1 MPGNMQ
7 EGFGCAITNRF
18 DQLLD
23 DESDPFDILKAAKAK
38 KESKAA
44 NKAAAAAKQ
53 PPKKE
58 SQKDRKAPLP
68 SPVAEPKPPIQP
80 VLAGP
85 RKEGQRRLP
94 RRPDQQVSGTT
105 AAPPVGPENRTER
118 VFSESRPERQSDAR
132 ADRRIERP
140 ERRVFA
146 PRPERRAFERPME
159 DKGEG
164 STEFST
170 DRSERPPRGRG
181 VFRGGRARGRG
192 FNRTDGFDIRGKRE
206 FDRHSGSDRIGPK
219 LEEKRRGNGPHNWGS
234 VKDEMGGLKP
244 EDKRGGSGSHNWGS
258 LKDDIGEMDHS
269 AVNDESTE
277 HDDAQPTTDD
287 TKENKPEELKDE
299 EEDGAKQ
306 MTLDEWKAMQEK
318 VRVKAAFNIRK
329 PGEGC
334 DSQQWGKA
342 YMVQKTKFKNEI
354 PSGLIGEH
362 HVRRPANDITS
373 QLEINFGEQSRR
385 GRGGR
390 GAGMGR
396 GRGMVESRGGRAVA
410 RGGFGRGERMN
421 TASAPNF
428 DDPEAFP
435 ALGDARP

>member
-206 FDRHSGSDRIGPK
+206 FDRHSGSDRIG
-219 LEEKRRGNGPHNWGS
+219 
-234 VKDEMGGLKP
+234 LKP